1 MSVVENAINDAVDY
15 FMENP
20 SNAFPSGLPSQT
32 DVRLVLNDLVGEE
45 GYGRA
50 SQSASVKKVM
60 ALLKKHS
67 KNLLMENMKRRKTR
81 CWKGYKPVKGKRPYS
96 KGSCRRIKKNARRK
110 PRASDL
116 ARWRA
121 EAKVRDDKSRG
132 VFWTSTK
139 DYMSGP
145 KYDPARWDSR
155 GVPINTPDWYRASL
169 KSNRRRGLR
178 RNEEYARQIPRRDR
192 PMRGRGF
199 DKKFDVSAGS
209 DYRDLE
215 KLLLESRNKEN
226 KKIGANTYV
235 IRYGDGSIGVV
246 LYQTRILRYYPNG
259 DVDVNFGGYMTPTTF
274 SRINSLIPY
283 GWNLRKKA
291 GKLALENSW
300 GQRAVI
306 RKPRAGEEYSVRLT
320 SDKAYLID

>member
-1 MSVVENAINDAVDY
+1 MLEGLQAREREASVLEGENMRIEDAINDAVDY

-20 SNAFPSGLPSQT
+20 SDAFASGLPSQT

-67 KNLLMENMKRRKTR
+67 KNLLMEN
-81 CWKGYKPVKGKRPYS
+81 
-96 KGSCRRIKKNARRK
+96 
-110 PRASDL
+110 
-116 ARWRA
+116 
-121 EAKVRDDKSRG
+121 
-132 VFWTSTK
+132 
-139 DYMSGP
+139 
-145 KYDPARWDSR
+145 
-155 GVPINTPDWYRASL
+155 
-169 KSNRRRGLR
+169 RRRGLR
-178 RNEEYARQIPRRDR
+178 RNQTPMERLRYHVSGAVERGESQAIAGMPMEYARQIPRRDR

-199 DKKFDVSAGS
+199 DKRFDVSAGS
-209 DYRDLE
+209 DYNDLY
-215 KLLLESRNKEN
+215 KILTTGRNPGTT
-226 KKIGANTYV
+226 KKIGDNTYLFFEKRAPMGYPP
-235 IRYGDGSIGVV
+235 ILEGPIVV
-246 LYQTRILRYYPNG
+246 KLYQTPILTYYPNG
-259 DVDVNFGGYMTPTTF
+259 EVDVNFGGYMTTTTF
-274 SRINSLIPY
+274 SRINNLVPY

-306 RKPRAGEEYSVRLT
+306 RKPRAGEEYAVRLT

>member
-1 MSVVENAINDAVDY
+1 M
-15 FMENP
+15 
-20 SNAFPSGLPSQT
+20 
-32 DVRLVLNDLVGEE
+32 R
-45 GYGRA
+45 
-50 SQSASVKKVM
+50 
-60 ALLKKHS
+60 
-67 KNLLMENMKRRKTR
+67 RRKTR

-116 ARWRA
+116 ARWKA
-121 EAKVRDDKSRG
+121 EARVRDDKSRG

-155 GVPINTPDWYRASL
+155 GVPINTPDWYKASL

-178 RNEEYARQIPRRDR
+178 RNQTPLEMLRDRVSGAVERGEAQAIAGMPMEYARQIPRRDR

-199 DKKFDVSAGS
+199 DKRFDVSAGS

-306 RKPRAGEEYSVRLT
+306 RKPRAGEEYAVRLT

>member
-1 MSVVENAINDAVDY
+1 MRGTRIRVRVSRPAYGKPFYGDIIQVYRRTPGKEYDY
-15 FMENP
+15 GV
-20 SNAFPSGLPSQT
+20 STAH
-32 DVRLVLNDLVGEE
+32 R
-45 GYGRA
+45 GRA
-50 SQSASVKKVM
+50 D
-60 ALLKKHS
+60 
-67 KNLLMENMKRRKTR
+67 
-81 CWKGYKPVKGKRPYS
+81 KGYLIERSPTSGALWYS
-96 KGSCRRIKKNARRK
+96 KEDFR
-110 PRASDL
+110 L
-116 ARWRA
+116 A
-121 EAKVRDDKSRG
+121 K
-132 VFWTSTK
+132 
-139 DYMSGP
+139 
-145 KYDPARWDSR
+145 
-155 GVPINTPDWYRASL
+155 
-169 KSNRRRGLR
+169 RRGLR

-199 DKKFDVSAGS
+199 DKRFDVSAGS

-306 RKPRAGEEYSVRLT
+306 RKPRAGEEYAVRLT

>member
-1 MSVVENAINDAVDY
+1 MKY
-15 FMENP
+15 
-20 SNAFPSGLPSQT
+20 
-32 DVRLVLNDLVGEE
+32 
-45 GYGRA
+45 
-50 SQSASVKKVM
+50 K
-60 ALLKKHS
+60 
-67 KNLLMENMKRRKTR
+67 NMKRRKTKKVKMVRILGETVRKGGKKYRILLDERRRFLRRQRDPNSSYYGVPISELLKSNRRRTKR
-81 CWKGYKPVKGKRPYS
+81 CWKGYSPVKGMRPYS
-96 KGSCRRIKKNARRK
+96 KGSCRRI
-110 PRASDL
+110 
-116 ARWRA
+116 
-121 EAKVRDDKSRG
+121 
-132 VFWTSTK
+132 
-139 DYMSGP
+139 
-145 KYDPARWDSR
+145 
-155 GVPINTPDWYRASL
+155 
-169 KSNRRRGLR
+169 R

-306 RKPRAGEEYSVRLT
+306 RKPRAGEEYAVRLT